1 MIVVIDNYDSFTY
14 NLVQH
19 LGELGADPWVFRND
33 RITLGE
39 LNNMHPSHIV
49 ISPGPGTPEHDAGI
63 TNKVI
68 RHFHGQ
74 VPILG
79 VCLGHQCIAHVFGG
93 QVGRAPRL
101 MHGKVSRII
110 HQGGPLFA
118 GLPTP
123 FEATRY
129 HSLIVQEPLP
139 DDLQVLARTA
149 EGEVMALRHRQ
160 GLTFGVQFHPES
172 ILTPH
177 GKRLLKNF
185 MALRYGP
192 QPPPS
197 PFSQTLG
204 EGGRGD
210 EGRLP
215 LPASGEG
222 LPPNGVIGGRGEG
235 QPPRP
240 DLGEGRGEGLIIDLP
255 TAIERA
261 LANDHLSADE
271 AEAVMARIMSGEAT
285 PAQIGAYLAAL
296 RAKGETVA
304 EIAGFARAMRQH
316 ATPVHPT
323 RRPLVD
329 TCGTGGDKA
338 NTFNISTTAALV
350 VAGAG
355 VAVAKH
361 GNRSVSSRCG
371 SADVL
376 GALGVKLDLGPEA
389 LARCIDEVG
398 FGFLFAPMLHPAM
411 KHAIGPRREM
421 GVRTVFN
428 ILGPLT
434 NPAGAS
440 VQVIGV
446 FDRSLLL
453 PLANVL
459 GEIGSEAAYV
469 VHSADGLDEL
479 STTGPNHVASLRD
492 GQVSCLELD
501 PAEYG
506 LERAS
511 LESIRGG
518 DAAEN
523 ARITREVL
531 GGAHGPRRD
540 VVLLNAGLALT
551 AAKVATDL
559 REGIARAAEA
569 IDSGRARQALESLT
583 RFTQGAT

>member
-14 NLVQH
+14 NLVQY
-19 LGELGADPWVFRND
+19 LGELGAEPWVFRND

-39 LNNMHPSHIV
+39 LENMRPSHIV

-63 TNKVI
+63 TNRVI
-68 RHFHGQ
+68 RHFHGR

-93 QVGRAPRL
+93 RVSRAPRL
-101 MHGKVSRII
+101 MHGKVSRIV

-118 GLPTP
+118 GIPTP

-139 DDLQVLARTA
+139 DELEVLARTP

-185 MALRYGP
+185 LALRYGP
-192 QPPPS
+192 LS
-197 PFSQTLG
+197 KG
-204 EGGRGD
+204 EGEPSAVGFQQSAG
-210 EGRLP
+210 P
-215 LPASGEG
+215 ALPASGES
-222 LPPNGVIGGRGEG
+222 RGEG
-235 QPPRP
+235 HFPRP
-240 DLGEGRGEGLIIDLP
+240 DLGEGRGEGLILDLP
-255 TAIERA
+255 LALERT
-261 LANDHLSADE
+261 LAREHLSADE

-304 EIAGFARAMRQH
+304 EIVGFARAMRQH
-316 ATPVHPT
+316 ATPVRPT

-329 TCGTGGDKA
+329 TCGTGGDRA

-389 LARCIDEVG
+389 IARCIDEVG

-440 VQVIGV
+440 VQLMGV
-446 FDRSLLL
+446 YEPSLLL

-459 GEIGSEAAYV
+459 AELGAEAAYV
-469 VHSADGLDEL
+469 VHGADGLDEL
-479 STTGPNHVASLRD
+479 STTGLNRVACLQD
-492 GQVSCLELD
+492 GRISCQELD
-501 PAEYG
+501 PAGYG

-511 LESIRGG
+511 LEALRGG

-523 ARITREVL
+523 ARITREIL
-531 GGAHGPRRD
+531 SGARGPRRD
-540 VVLLNAGLALT
+540 VVLLNAGLALV
-551 AAKVATDL
+551 AAKVAADL
-559 REGIARAAEA
+559 SEGIARAAEA
-569 IDSGRARQALESLT
+569 IDSGRAARVLDELI
-583 RFTQGAT
+583 RFTQGAA

>member
-14 NLVQH
+14 NLVQY

-39 LNNMHPSHIV
+39 LENMHPSHIV
-49 ISPGPGTPEHDAGI
+49 ISPGPGMPEHHAGI
-63 TNKVI
+63 TNRVI
-68 RHFHGQ
+68 RHFHGR

-93 QVGRAPRL
+93 QVSRAPRL

-118 GLPTP
+118 GIPTP
-123 FEATRY
+123 FEAARY

-139 DDLQVLARTA
+139 KELEALARTP
-149 EGEVMALRHRQ
+149 EGEIMALRHRR

-172 ILTPH
+172 ILTPY

-185 MALRYGP
+185 LALGYPSSR
-192 QPPPS
+192 S
-197 PFSQTLG
+197 PFSQ
-204 EGGRGD
+204 
-210 EGRLP
+210 
-215 LPASGEG
+215 
-222 LPPNGVIGGRGEG
+222 N
-235 QPPRP
+235 
-240 DLGEGRGEGLIIDLP
+240 LGEGRNENLIIDLP
-255 TAIERA
+255 TAIERT
-261 LANDHLSADE
+261 LAREHLSADE
-271 AEAVMARIMSGEAT
+271 AGAVMEQIMSGEAT

-304 EIAGFARAMRQH
+304 EIVGFARAMRRH
-316 ATPVHPT
+316 ATPVCPT

-329 TCGTGGDKA
+329 TCGTGGDRA

-440 VQVIGV
+440 VQLMGV
-446 FDRSLLL
+446 YERSLLL

-459 GEIGSEAAYV
+459 GELGAEAAYV
-469 VHSADGLDEL
+469 VHGADGLDEL
-479 STTGPNHVASLRD
+479 STTGSNHVAHLRD
-492 GQVSCLELD
+492 GQASYLELD
-501 PAEYG
+501 PTEYG
-506 LERAS
+506 LSRVG
-511 LESIRGG
+511 LEALRGG

-523 ARITREVL
+523 ARIIREIL
-531 GGAHGPRRD
+531 GGARGPQRD
-540 VVLLNAGLALT
+540 VVLLNAGLALV

-559 REGIARAAEA
+559 HEGIARAAEA
-569 IDSGRARQALESLT
+569 IDSGRAREVLERLV
-583 RFTQGAT
+583 RFTQEAA